1 MDKATVI
8 EHVKT
13 YADLVRRNFDVKSI
27 MLFGSYARDAA
38 RDESDIDV
46 AVIMDKLDGDWMTA
60 ASKLHKLARNI
71 DINIEP
77 VILLTS
83 HDESGFLEHVLKTG
97 EVIYNRAA

>member
-8 EHVKT
+8 DHVKT

-27 MLFGSYARDAA
+27 MLFGSYARGVA
-38 RDESDIDV
+38 RNESDIDV
-46 AVIMDKLDGDWMTA
+46 AVIMDKLDGDWITT

-83 HDESGFLEHVLKTG
+83 HDESGFLEHVMKTG
-97 EVIYNRAA
+97 EVIE